1 MPSTS
6 KSSSERSRKK
16 PSPTPAEAREGSSST
31 SELSGGQMVALRNQS
46 VYAIYRKMI
55 SLTIIAVIMALLSVG
70 TAVHFKNKKIPPK
83 YVPVSE
89 SGVLVQPIPLNKPNQ
104 DNGTITEYALKAI
117 RAVNTYDYINW
128 RDQLQNASVYFTPQ
142 GWNDYTTQFSAVD
155 TIKAVQDRR
164 MIVSV
169 QPTDEVKVV
178 RQAVA
183 ENGTYVWV
191 VEAPIEI
198 TYTAHTSSLSGGTTQ
213 RGLVTL
219 YIIRVPTTI
228 NPKGIGIE
236 IYQFDTSKNQA
247 PKPH

>member
-6 KSSSERSRKK
+6 KTSSERSKK
-16 PSPTPAEAREGSSST
+16 KASSTPAEARTGASA
-31 SELSGGQMVALRNQS
+31 SESLSGGQMVALRNQS
-46 VYAIYRKMI
+46 VYAIYRKVI
-55 SLTIIAVIMALLSVG
+55 SLTMVTVVMAVISVG

-89 SGVLVQPIPLNKPNQ
+89 TGVVVQPVPLNKPNQ
-104 DNGTITEYALKAI
+104 DNGTVAEYALKAI

-128 RDQLQNASVYFTPQ
+128 RDQLQNASVYFTPD
-142 GWNDYTTQFSAVD
+142 GWGDYVKQFGAVD

-169 QPTDEVKVV
+169 QPTGEVKVV

-191 VEAPIEI
+191 LEAPIEI

-219 YIIRVPTTI
+219 YIIRQPTTV

-236 IYQFDTSKNQA
+236 IYQFDTSKNQVA
-247 PKPH
+247 KH